1 MLQHFGAMSP
11 SCHIARIVTTVCGV
25 LLLGWTGGCG
35 GAGSTPAESAASID
49 PAEVTVPGA
58 ASLPTPAPEPQPTGD
73 GLCPYLDLATVETI
87 NGQRVS
93 SVRVSADQPHPA
105 CFFYRGDGR
114 EQLRTW
120 IVVSTPAGAGATV
133 DAVAPVATSDRAE
146 LPGGW
151 SGGAQPTSDGAV
163 IAVARQ
169 GTAVVVT
176 TNQHQTIGARRI
188 AEQVIAALDLE

>member
-1 MLQHFGAMSP
+1 MIGGRAAHFDAMSP
-11 SCHIARIVTTVCGV
+11 SCRVARIVTLVCGA
-25 LLLGWTGGCG
+25 LLLGWTAGCG
-35 GAGSTPAESAASID
+35 DAGSISAGPSVDPPGMAAPES
-49 PAEVTVPGA
+49 V
-58 ASLPTPAPEPQPTGD
+58 PEPQPTAD
-73 GLCPYLDLATVETI
+73 GPCPYLDTATVETA

-93 SVRVSADQPHPA
+93 SVRISADRPHPA

-114 EQLRTW
+114 EQVRTW
-120 IVVSTPAGAGATV
+120 IVVATPAVAGATV
-133 DAVAPVATSDRAE
+133 DAAAPVATSDRAE

-169 GTAVVVT
+169 GTAIVVT

-188 AEQVIAALDLE
+188 AEEIIATLSP

>member
-1 MLQHFGAMSP
+1 MA
-11 SCHIARIVTTVCGV
+11 T
-25 LLLGWTGGCG
+25 
-35 GAGSTPAESAASID
+35 AATA
-49 PAEVTVPGA
+49 P
-58 ASLPTPAPEPQPTGD
+58 PEPQPIDTGP
-73 GLCPYLDLATVETI
+73 CPYLDIATVETI

-93 SVRVSADQPHPA
+93 SVRTSADLPHPA
-105 CFFYRGDGR
+105 CFFYRGDAG

-120 IVVSTPAGAGATV
+120 VVVATQAVAGATV

-176 TNQHQTIGARRI
+176 TNQHQTIGAQRI
-188 AEQVIAALDLE
+188 AEQVIAALRL

>member
-1 MLQHFGAMSP
+1 MSP
-11 SCHIARIVTTVCGV
+11 SCRVARIATTISGV
-25 LLLGWTGGCG
+25 LLLAWTGACG
-35 GAGSTPAESAASID
+35 GPASVPTQPVAPVEPPTA
-49 PAEVTVPGA
+49 PA
-58 ASLPTPAPEPQPTGD
+58 EPQPSGD
-73 GLCPYLDLATVETI
+73 GPCPYLDRATVETI

-93 SVRVSADQPHPA
+93 SVRISADRPHAA
-105 CFFYRGDGR
+105 CFFYRGDQR

-120 IVVSTPAGAGATV
+120 IVVATPAVAGATV

-169 GTAVVVT
+169 GTAVVVS
-176 TNQHQTIGARRI
+176 TNQNQTIGARRI
-188 AEQVIAALDLE
+188 AEQLIAALRL

>member
-1 MLQHFGAMSP
+1 MSP
-11 SCHIARIVTTVCGV
+11 SCRTPQIVTTVCGA
-25 LLLGWTGGCG
+25 LLLAWTGACG
-35 GAGSTPAESAASID
+35 GPASA
-49 PAEVTVPGA
+49 PAKSVAPVNPPMTA
-58 ASLPTPAPEPQPTGD
+58 AATAPPEPVPFG
-73 GLCPYLDLATVETI
+73 GGPCPYLDLAKVETT

-93 SVRVSADQPHPA
+93 SVRISADRPHPA

-120 IVVSTPAGAGATV
+120 IVVATPAVAGATV

-169 GTAVVVT
+169 GTAIVVT
-176 TNQHQTIGARRI
+176 TNQQQTIGARRI
-188 AEQVIAALDLE
+188 AEQVIAALSL